1 MKPLSPRL
9 LREFVDL
16 AREAAG
22 IEMGEDKESLV
33 ASRLQKRMRKLG
45 LLEFEDY
52 HALLTGPKG
61 GEELEWFI
69 NILTTNVTSF
79 FRENEAFHALAERL
93 RKGVA
98 HGGWRVR
105 IWCAAASTG
114 EEPYSLA
121 IVAREALEGM
131 TSDIRILAT
140 DIDTTVLGK
149 AARGVFDEER
159 MAPVSRARRERWF
172 RPHADGGWEVRPELR
187 ELVSFARLN
196 LAQTPFPMRG
206 PFHAI
211 FCRNVMIYFGRE
223 VRQGIL
229 DEAGRLLDH
238 DGMFAVGRSEGLAGL
253 RTELAY
259 VAPAVYARAGRVR
272 GAA

>member
-33 ASRLQKRMRKLG
+33 ASRLQKRMRRIDVA
-45 LLEFEDY
+45 EFEDY
-52 HALLTGPKG
+52 HALLTGPNG
-61 GEELEWFI
+61 AAELEWFI

-79 FRENEAFHALAERL
+79 FRENEAFLQLAERL
-93 RKGVA
+93 RTQAERGE
-98 HGGWRVR
+98 WRIR

-121 IVAREALEGM
+121 MVAREALEGR
-131 TSDIRILAT
+131 TADIKILAT

-149 AARGVFDEER
+149 AACGVFDEER
-159 MAPVSRARRERWF
+159 MAPVSVSRRQRWF
-172 RPHADGGWEVRPELR
+172 RPHAGGGWEVRPELR

-196 LAQTPFPMRG
+196 LAYPPFPMRG

-238 DGMFAVGRSEGLAGL
+238 DGMFVVGRSEGLAGL
-253 RTELAY
+253 RTELGY
-259 VAPAVYARAGRVR
+259 IAPAVYARPARVR